1 MIFFWQLD
9 TEEENEEEREV
20 VTGERERERERD
32 YFSSSD
38 GFCFSLFNLKKEE
51 EEEEKIDE
59 KNCHYFFHAWMCIGH
74 LPSKLVVEKYDLRIS
89 SHLPS

>member
-1 MIFFWQLD
+1 
-9 TEEENEEEREV
+9 
-20 VTGERERERERD
+20 
-32 YFSSSD
+32 
-38 GFCFSLFNLKKEE
+38 LFNLKKEE

-74 LPSKLVVEKYDLRIS
+74 LPSKLVVEKYDLRIL